1 MPPQRMT
8 PEQRKAHVAEQRARK
23 LAEQIAASEARVDR
37 IWRGR
42 PPEPVTY
49 AKQVADKEGNGKAPE
64 FKPAENKLPDG
75 VALDDFSAFMP
86 MHSYIYHPTREMWP
100 AASVNARIDPVP
112 LVDDDGLPVV
122 DDKGR
127 QQVGAFS
134 KRMA

>member
-37 IWRGR
+37 IWRGL

-75 VALDDFSAFMP
+75 VALDDFQP
-86 MHSYIYHPTREMWP
+86 LCRCTRT
-100 AASVNARIDPVP
+100 SITRHARCGPP
-112 LVDDDGLPVV
+112 L
-122 DDKGR
+122 
-127 QQVGAFS
+127 A
-134 KRMA
+134 